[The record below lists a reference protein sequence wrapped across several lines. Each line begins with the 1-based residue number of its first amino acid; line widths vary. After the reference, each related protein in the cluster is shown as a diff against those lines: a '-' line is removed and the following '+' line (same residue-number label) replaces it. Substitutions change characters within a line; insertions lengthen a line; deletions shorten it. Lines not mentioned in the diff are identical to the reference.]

1 MSAVVHMDQ
10 TGYQRW
16 DYFLKFYTLKL
27 PLKSVLRREYI
38 SHIPI
43 FNICFQNL
51 WKSSLDSYFH
61 LRKPLLCESK
71 MSFFWKMTNQD
82 FKCCLDVPQIVELG
96 SLRTWKTECKKD
108 LVIFVWLR
116 RDCKLILWT
125 HLILSLE
132 IQKRPIRGRV
142 SSID

>member
-10 TGYQRW
+10 TGNQRW
-16 DYFLKFYTLKL
+16 DYFLNFSPWSYPWNQFYVGNIFHIFQASIYASTL
-27 PLKSVLRREYI
+27 I
-38 SHIPI
+38 H
-43 FNICFQNL
+43 
-51 WKSSLDSYFH
+51 SYVDQKWH
-61 LRKPLLCESK
+61 
-71 MSFFWKMTNQD
+71 FFFKWQIRI
-82 FKCCLDVPQIVELG
+82 KCCLDVLQIVELG

-125 HLILSLE
+125 HLIWSLDV
-132 IQKRPIRGRV
+132 QKRPIRGRV